1 MYYSVSVEINLPRD
15 RVIELFDNP
24 DNMPK
29 WQPSLQS
36 FKHLSG
42 DPGQPGA
49 TSELIYKMGKRDI
62 VMIETITERNL
73 PQNFAGTYE
82 TKGVWNQV
90 ANHFAEQAGKT
101 TWTMNTVFKCSGF
114 LRVMA
119 FFMPGMFKKQTTAD
133 MLRFKYFAENLS
145 EHN

>member
-1 MYYSVSVEINLPRD
+1 MHYSVSVEINLPRD

-24 DNMPK
+24 DNISK
-29 WQPSLQS
+29 WQPSLLS

-42 DPGQPGA
+42 ELGQPGA

-62 VMIETITERNL
+62 VMIETIIERNL
-73 PQNFAGTYE
+73 PQSFAATYT

-90 ANHFAEQAGKT
+90 ANHFAEQDGKT
-101 TWTMNTVFKCSGF
+101 TWTINTVFKCTGF

-133 MLRFKYFAENLS
+133 MLRFKYFTENMAEHS
-145 EHN
+145 